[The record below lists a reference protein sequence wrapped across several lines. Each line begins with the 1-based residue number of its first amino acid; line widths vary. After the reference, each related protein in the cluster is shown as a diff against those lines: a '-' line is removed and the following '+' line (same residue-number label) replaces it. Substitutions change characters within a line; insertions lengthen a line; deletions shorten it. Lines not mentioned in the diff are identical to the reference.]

1 MLLKAFTVPVTLA
14 LSALVL
20 SAVGFQSKVS
30 APRFGK
36 SLEMTIKGPK
46 SKPKDNAMSPA
57 LVPSTFTKIWVKFS
71 RENDGKV
78 FAIKSASDGEDI
90 DDLKKLVKLECSATL
105 NGIDAMMLEIKGS
118 DGSVIDEDVLLAA
131 RPEGRKMSDPFV
143 VEVPKSGNILFKQI
157 I

>member
-36 SLEMTIKGPK
+36 SLEMTAKGPK
-46 SKPKDNAMSPA
+46 FKPKDNAMSPA
-57 LVPSTFTKIWVKFS
+57 LAPSTFTKVWVKFS

-90 DDLKKLVKLECSATL
+90 DDLKELVKIKCSATL

-118 DGSVIDEDVLLAA
+118 DGSALRPGILLSS
-131 RPEGRKMSDPFV
+131 RPEGKSDEDPFV
-143 VEVPKSGNILFKQI
+143 VEVPKSGNILI
-157 I
+157 LIL